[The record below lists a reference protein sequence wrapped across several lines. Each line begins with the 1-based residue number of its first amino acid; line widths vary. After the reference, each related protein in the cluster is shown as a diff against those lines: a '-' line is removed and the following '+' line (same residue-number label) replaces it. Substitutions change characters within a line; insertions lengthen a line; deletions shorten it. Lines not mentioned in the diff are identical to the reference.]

1 MSKLLSIYTFLFYSQ
16 NSYGSC
22 YIHTM
27 YIFLLLLH
35 LIFEAYLIWCSF
47 NLWQSILFLSSL
59 LKRIDRL
66 LQFDRCIHLLR
77 IGYNEFYPK
86 ILVIDCIYLERGCI
100 RLMPSYNGILTIS
113 CIRTLT
119 QIGLKL
125 SGFIPLVSVFMVF
138 TFFF

>member
-1 MSKLLSIYTFLFYSQ
+1 MSKLHSIFTFLFHKYTQGISFCF
-16 NSYGSC
+16 SY
-22 YIHTM
+22 IL
-27 YIFLLLLH
+27 FLRLTFFGIP
-35 LIFEAYLIWCSF
+35 LI
-47 NLWQSILFLSSL
+47 LWQSILFLSSL

-77 IGYNEFYPK
+77 TCYNIFYQK
-86 ILVIDCIYLERGCI
+86 ILVIDSMYLEMACV

-125 SGFIPLVSVFMVF
+125 SGFIPLVSVFVVF
-138 TFFF
+138 HFLL